1 MSNKRVNSKISSNP
15 ASQSVP
21 GTPLQQ
27 MWHVLN
33 FHEQRLIQISQ
44 AMQEVDK
51 SVEEKIN
58 NAYNSNMK
66 LSFKQ
71 LDESVNAKIAVH
83 MAVLNKRIDTLA
95 SENAGLKNNV
105 DQMRSTLTVGEE

>member
-1 MSNKRVNSKISSNP
+1 MSNKRVNSKISSNS

-44 AMQEVDK
+44 VMQEVDR

-58 NAYNSNMK
+58 KAYNSNMK
-66 LSFKQ
+66 VSFKQ

-83 MAVLNKRIDTLA
+83 MAVLTQRCDVLEAANTA
-95 SENAGLKNNV
+95 LKKNV
-105 DQMRSTLTVGEE
+105 EQMMVGDE